1 MTTLVTGASGF
12 LGSAVLR
19 ALLERGEP
27 VRALVRPRSN
37 RQNLDGLPVEIAL
50 GDLTDRQSL
59 ADAVRGCQAVFH
71 VAADYRLWAADP
83 AELYRTNVD
92 GTRTLLEAAGEA
104 GVARILYTSSVA
116 TLGSRPDGE
125 PADERTPAKL
135 DHMIGHYKRSKYLA
149 EQAVRELAG
158 RGLPV
163 VILNPSAP
171 IGPRDIRPTPTG
183 RMVLEAARGHFP
195 AYVDTGLNVVHV
207 DDAAEGHLL
216 AFERGRIGQ
225 RYVLGGENLPLGEIL
240 GTIAQLV
247 GRRAPRLRLPP
258 GLLLPLAHLAET
270 AARLRGGR
278 EPLLTTDGLRMAR
291 KRMYFSSA
299 LAERELGFRARPALE
314 ALRDALDWYRRHGY
328 L

>member
-37 RQNLDGLPVEIAL
+37 RRNLDGLPIEVAL
-50 GDLTDRQSL
+50 GDLTDRRSL
-59 ADAVRGCQAVFH
+59 VHAVRGCQAVFH

-125 PADERTPAKL
+125 PADECTPSEL
-135 DHMIGHYKRSKYLA
+135 DGMVGHYKRSKYLA
-149 EQAVRELAG
+149 EQAVGELAG

-163 VILNPSAP
+163 VIVNPSAP

-183 RMVLEAARGHFP
+183 RMVLEAARGRFP

-207 DDAAEGHLL
+207 DDAAKGHLL
-216 AFERGRIGQ
+216 GFERGRIGQ
-225 RYVLGGENLPLGEIL
+225 RYVLGGENLTLGEIL

-247 GRRAPRLRLPP
+247 GRRAPRLR
-258 GLLLPLAHLAET
+258 
-270 AARLRGGR
+270 GGG

-299 LAERELGFRARPALE
+299 LAERELGFRTRPALE

>member
-163 VILNPSAP
+163 VIVNPSAP

-183 RMVLEAARGHFP
+183 RMVLEAARGRFP

-207 DDAAEGHLL
+207 DDAARGHVL

>member
-163 VILNPSAP
+163 VIVNPSAP